1 LTPFGQYRVLKMI
14 RRLICTAMV
23 AGIISLATVGCKKAD
38 PTSSA
43 PTTNPNAL
51 KPAEATGI
59 GVKVQ
64 QEGK

>member
-1 LTPFGQYRVLKMI
+1 MNL
-14 RRLICTAMV
+14 RLFCAAML
-23 AGIISLATVGCKKAD
+23 AGIISLAAAGCKKAD

-59 GVKVQ
+59 GMKVQ